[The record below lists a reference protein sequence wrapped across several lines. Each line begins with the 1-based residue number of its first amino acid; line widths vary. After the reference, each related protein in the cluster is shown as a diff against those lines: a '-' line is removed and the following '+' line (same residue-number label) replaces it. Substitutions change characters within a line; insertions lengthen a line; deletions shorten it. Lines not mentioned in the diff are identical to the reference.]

1 MNNREKVRRAFSPLA
16 ADPETVN
23 AVMAAASARP
33 QRRPVRRALRT
44 VMVAA
49 MIVLLV
55 TGSAYAA
62 VRVASPNQAWNV
74 TKQELTRMQEIGL
87 LPAQV
92 DSGESA
98 NMILESN
105 AQNEGEYW
113 YGRIFPHC
121 YVIDCGGSGYHL
133 NLNVDIQT
141 GKITRL
147 AVSTR
152 GANYSDIVPDG
163 MTVGRCCAM
172 LAEYW
177 GFGGYTILGD
187 DGTMQDKLL
196 TDFAGAGYI
205 TVFFAGDQ
213 SGVPMY
219 IQLEGFTAGEEISL
233 LIGTNH
239 LVG

>member
-1 MNNREKVRRAFSPLA
+1 MNNKEKVRRAFSPLA
-16 ADPETVN
+16 ANPETVN
-23 AVMAAASARP
+23 TVMAAASTQP

-49 MIVLLV
+49 MIVLLL

-62 VRVASPNQAWNV
+62 VRVASPNQAWSV
-74 TKQELTRMQEIGL
+74 AKQELARMQEIGL
-87 LPAQV
+87 LPAQI

-133 NLNVDIQT
+133 NLDVDIQT

-187 DGTMQDKLL
+187 DGTMQDKPL
-196 TDFAGAGYI
+196 TDFASVGYI

-219 IQLEGFTAGEEISL
+219 IQMEGYTGEEISL
-233 LIGTNH
+233 HIGTNH